1 MTRHYKALGLWL
13 VIIALV
19 TFFAVLIR
27 SGFKITPALHLDYR
41 QEVEQYSKEY
51 GLEPELVFAVIKTE
65 SNFDPEARSHQ
76 DAYGLMQITESTLNW
91 AMFREG
97 KNATYTTTDL
107 YDPKINIKYGC
118 LILSLLLEEFRDTDT
133 ALAAYNAGR
142 GNALKWLK
150 DSRYSDDG
158 LHLKETPYQETNEY
172 IKKVNKYYLQYQEML
187 GEDQ

>member
-1 MTRHYKALGLWL
+1 MTRHYKALGIWM

-19 TFFAVLIR
+19 AVAAVLIR
-27 SGFKITPALHLDYR
+27 SFLPTPPLEYH
-41 QEVEQYSKEY
+41 QEVEKYAEQF
-51 GLEPELVFAVIKTE
+51 GLEPALVFAVIKTE
-65 SNFDPEARSHQ
+65 SDFDPEARSHK

-97 KNATYTTTDL
+97 KNADHTVEDL
-107 YDPKINIKYGC
+107 YDPAVNVKYGC
-118 LILSLLLEEFRDTDT
+118 LILSLLLEEFQDTDT

-158 LHLKETPYQETNEY
+158 IHLKDTPYDETDGY
-172 IKKVNKYYLQYQEML
+172 IKKVNKYYQKYLKTL
-187 GEDQ
+187 GENP